1 MMLDAKLLR
10 ENPVSVE
17 NMLKRRGIDFPLD
30 ELIALDKKR
39 RQLIVELQDFRHR
52 KNMLAHTIAQKR
64 AQTEKT
70 DSINTELNDMKEV
83 SNKII
88 ELEKEQESVQS
99 KFLNLMMSIPNLL
112 HESVPSGSSERENVV
127 VKEYEHKTVKTSL
140 SPKDHID
147 IATSL
152 DLLDLE
158 RAAKISGARF
168 YFLKNE
174 LVKMNQALLN
184 FGLDYLSNSGYTLTQ
199 PPYMI
204 RREAMEGAIILG
216 DFEQVI
222 YKVDGEDLYMIGT
235 SEHAVVSMHM
245 DEILEGKK
253 LPSRYASVSPCFR
266 KEAGAHGRD
275 MKGIFRVHQFEKVEQ
290 VVFCRP
296 EDSWKEHE
304 RMLDLTEKFY
314 EKLGIPYRTVLLCSA
329 DLGKV
334 SAKTYDIEG
343 WFPGQGSYREL
354 VSCSNCLDY
363 QARRLRIRFR
373 DNTNEETK
381 LVHTLNSTL
390 VATERTMVSIIE
402 NYQTDNGTIEVP
414 EILQKYMGDI
424 KEMKVSNSPKIPTAE
439 RNQYRQK

>member
-1 MMLDAKLLR
+1 MLDAKLLR

-52 KNMLAHTIAQKR
+52 KNMLSHTIAQKR

-127 VKEYEHKTVKTSL
+127 VKEYGHKTVKTSL
-140 SPKDHID
+140 SPKDHIE

-152 DLLDLE
+152 DLIDLE

-184 FGLDYLSNSGYTLTQ
+184 FGLDYLSHSGYTLTQ

-439 RNQYRQK
+439 RNQM